1 MLPKFGCRPAAT
13 AATAAVV
20 TATALTLL
28 VPGGDPAVASAAVP
42 AATRAAAPR
51 STASRPDLSRFY
63 RQRVVWSRCDLDGVP
78 ADLQC
83 GKVTVPL
90 DYARPADGTLDLAL
104 ARYRASGPS
113 RGSVLLN
120 FGGPGGPGV
129 PQLALGGK
137 EFMGLTDGYDV
148 VTFDPRGVGRSS
160 PVSCGEGTDR
170 MLAATEDGAVDRDP
184 RAALETLRAAAA
196 QCVAHSGPVLPHIGT
211 VNAARDL
218 DVMRQALGDDRLNY
232 LGFSYGTRLGAVYAA
247 QFPKK
252 VGRMVFDGVDTLTES
267 LAEQGVASAAGQ
279 QRALEDFLA
288 WCAEDIAC
296 PFGQDARAAR
306 EQVVRLV
313 RSLDEEP
320 LPSDFGGRFTG
331 QDLVAAVGQGLYSKQ
346 YWPALEQALADLTQ
360 SGDAGRLTGFTGGGA
375 VVPPRATAHPA
386 TAAPGSAAPVTV
398 VPPVA
403 APVTA
408 DAPGPDP
415 GPRPGWVPGYADL
428 TAPDPAHEDAPR
440 TGSSPAAAAGT
451 VPADGGLVD
460 PEDVPVDNLPAALM
474 AVNCADDPD
483 RRTAAQMVGDLRRL
497 RARYEEASPV
507 FGRYR
512 LAEVLMCYGRPRG
525 TDFVRERVRDVPAPK
540 MLLVGTRGDP
550 ATPYRWTVETAKR
563 LGPSAVVLDNRGE
576 GHTGYA
582 TSPCVHR
589 RVDAF
594 LLYGTTPPD
603 GSSCGPEPEG

>member
-1 MLPKFGCRPAAT
+1 MLPMYGRRKAAAT
-13 AATAAVV
+13 ALA
-20 TATALTLL
+20 ATALALL
-28 VPGGDPAVASAAVP
+28 GTGGAPPVRAAGPAPAASHASAPV
-42 AATRAAAPR
+42 
-51 STASRPDLSRFY
+51 PDLSRFY
-63 RQRVVWSRCDLDGVP
+63 RQRVTWSACAGEGEGMP

-90 DYARPADGTLDLAL
+90 DYARPGEGTLELAM
-104 ARYRASGPS
+104 ARYRASGRS

-137 EFMGLTDGYDV
+137 EFLGLTDGYDV

-160 PVSCGEGTDR
+160 PVSCGEGTDQ
-170 MLAATEDGAVDRDP
+170 MLAATEDGAVERDP

-196 QCVAHSGPVLPHIGT
+196 QCVARSGPVLRHIGT
-211 VNAARDL
+211 VDAARDL

-267 LAEQGVASAAGQ
+267 LAEQGVVSAAGQ

-288 WCAEDIAC
+288 WCAKDVAC
-296 PFGQDARAAR
+296 PFGQDVRAAR
-306 EQVVRLV
+306 EQMVRLV
-313 RSLDEEP
+313 RSLDEDP
-320 LPSDFGGRFTG
+320 LPADFGGRFTG
-331 QDLVAAVGQGLYSKQ
+331 QDLVAAVGQGLYSEQ

-360 SGDAGRLTGFTGGGA
+360 GGDAGRLTGFTGGGA
-375 VVPPRATAHPA
+375 VVPPRTARPGTPTAPLTPA
-386 TAAPGSAAPVTV
+386 TPAAAPRAAAPPAVE
-398 VPPVA
+398 P
-403 APVTA
+403 
-408 DAPGPDP
+408 
-415 GPRPGWVPGYADL
+415 PRPGRVPGYADL
-428 TAPDPAHEDAPR
+428 TGSGREQEDAPGNR
-440 TGSSPAAAAGT
+440 PSPAAGSAR
-451 VPADGGLVD
+451 ADGGLVD
-460 PEDVPVDNLPAALM
+460 PEDVPADNLPAALM

-483 RRTAAQMVGDLRRL
+483 RRTAAQVLGDLGRL

-525 TDFVRERVRDVPAPK
+525 TDFVRERVRDVPAPR

-550 ATPYRWTVETAKR
+550 ATPYRWTVETAER

-582 TSPCVHR
+582 SSPCVHR
-589 RVDAF
+589 RVDTF
-594 LLYGTTPPD
+594 LLYGTLPPD
-603 GSSCGPEPEG
+603 GSSCGPERDG